1 MMNFRPSGGLAAD
14 PGSMVNDTNK
24 KNIQCFYRKR
34 HFTMEES
41 FLRRRRLVRIIERRK
56 TIITYWVKF
65 VQCCL
70 DLVNRRPATANRGG
84 FSQCRET
91 AFATEATIRI
101 SLQPE
106 SSEDNP
112 MRSGYFV
119 KNKNKCGLFL
129 FHPESLTR
137 MATA

>member
-56 TIITYWVKF
+56 TIITYWVNF

-84 FSQCRET
+84 VSPWQGNALT
-91 AFATEATIRI
+91 SAATLPIDLHAGIR
-101 SLQPE
+101 LGEYQP
-106 SSEDNP
+106 N
-112 MRSGYFV
+112 G
-119 KNKNKCGLFL
+119 
-129 FHPESLTR
+129 
-137 MATA
+137 A